1 MILAYRYL
9 AGLCLAGQPAFSAF
23 IGYYPYLGS
32 LDAWWGDDRWCRG
45 LAEFRGDWAPGSEVP
60 QSFSQLYIV
69 ANGVEV
75 GTARGVLLPDA
86 PAPPIKTEGGGWSRF
101 VVFARWRAYVLL
113 PTLFEVDDGF
123 VIRAS
128 PALKLAFFL
137 RGKPFYYTAPSWKI
151 ASLLPTDRAP
161 GSGSLVGEVFRVVE
175 SDADYLRLVGR
186 GGDVYLAWDFVLGTL
201 DSGEWVLLGEDGLY
215 LAERRGE
222 EVVVKEPYHGSIF
235 DVRGPPYAPYYPV
248 VPVKWVRKKLR
259 EVARLAGTRV
269 KIGKAPVDAAYL
281 LRWPLVEYS
290 VVENLQ
296 IERRVSDWRGWYPI
310 YIWEF

>member
-1 MILAYRYL
+1 
-9 AGLCLAGQPAFSAF
+9 
-23 IGYYPYLGS
+23 
-32 LDAWWGDDRWCRG
+32 
-45 LAEFRGDWAPGSEVP
+45 
-60 QSFSQLYIV
+60 
-69 ANGVEV
+69 
-75 GTARGVLLPDA
+75 
-86 PAPPIKTEGGGWSRF
+86 
-101 VVFARWRAYVLL
+101 
-113 PTLFEVDDGF
+113 
-123 VIRAS
+123 
-128 PALKLAFFL
+128 
-137 RGKPFYYTAPSWKI
+137 
-151 ASLLPTDRAP
+151 
-161 GSGSLVGEVFRVVE
+161 
-175 SDADYLRLVGR
+175 VGR
-186 GGDVYLAWDFVLGTL
+186 GGDVYLAWDFVLGVL